1 VPGIR
6 HPLRYAVV
14 FGDYLTELLR
24 YHMTNEEIPVAKK
37 KSGGKGAETLFRV
50 TYSNQISHIR
60 IADNKAHLILY
71 INAGIISVIMAV
83 SGLTRSIESF
93 DISSLQLI
101 IPVLFIVLAC
111 LTSAVFAIRAAMPNV
126 RKPKKVPANE
136 NHERSSLLFFGNIS
150 SKSMEQYMT
159 EMEDLLVSKRR
170 IHENM
175 IVDIYNQAKILSRKY
190 KLLNVSYQ
198 IFMYGIIVGVLSY
211 ILILFYDNLVGLN

>member
-1 VPGIR
+1 MNSEN
-6 HPLRYAVV
+6 
-14 FGDYLTELLR
+14 T
-24 YHMTNEEIPVAKK
+24 TNEVIPVVKH

-50 TYSNQISHIR
+50 TYSNQINHIR

-83 SGLTRSIESF
+83 SGLKRSIESF
-93 DISSLQLI
+93 EISSLQLI
-101 IPVLFIVLAC
+101 IPVIFIVLSC

-126 RKPKKVPANE
+126 RKAPKSPSNE
-136 NHERSSLLFFGNIS
+136 NHGRSSLLFFGNIA

-159 EMEDLLVSKRR
+159 EMENLIVSKKR

-198 IFMYGIIVGVLSY
+198 VFMYGIIVGVLAY
-211 ILILFYDNLVGLN
+211 ILILFYVNIAG